1 MEFKIEKTKN
11 LSNIELIDI
20 MRERIKVFVVE
31 QNCPYQEVD
40 TEDNDALHV
49 LIKEDKSIVAYTRI
63 IEKEDYI
70 SFGRVLVTETNRNKN
85 YGRKIVQKTI
95 EVIKN
100 QYNTRLIRI
109 SGQSHLQAF
118 YESFGFECVSEV
130 YLEDNIP
137 HVTLDLNL

>member
-49 LIKEDKSIVAYTRI
+49 
-63 IEKEDYI
+63 
-70 SFGRVLVTETNRNKN
+70 
-85 YGRKIVQKTI
+85 
-95 EVIKN
+95 
-100 QYNTRLIRI
+100 
-109 SGQSHLQAF
+109 
-118 YESFGFECVSEV
+118 
-130 YLEDNIP
+130 
-137 HVTLDLNL
+137 